1 MCREQ
6 REGSVIEIPR
16 ERNVRVP
23 FFLGL
28 FMVVLGFFFFECYG
42 AFLGFCEDG
51 IVKWELQQI
60 KSHPEVRQTVERD
73 AATPEQAADKAWE
86 RIKFFHGH
94 GYVMVLASFVFLLLM
109 AAAPMTAR
117 VKGALMWVSLVAM
130 GLYNLGWGLA
140 GWLVPY
146 LGAERAKEFS
156 TWVFFGPFGLTIVA
170 VTAIMAMAYG
180 RQARAVLKSEPGA

>member
-1 MCREQ
+1 MFELPQ
-6 REGSVIEIPR
+6 
-16 ERNVRVP
+16 ERNVRFPLFV
-23 FFLGL
+23 GL

-51 IVKWELQQI
+51 IVRWELRQI
-60 KSHPEVRQTVERD
+60 KAHPEVRQTVERE

-94 GYVMVLASFVFLLLM
+94 GYLMVLACFVFLLLM
-109 AAAPMTAR
+109 AAAPMTTQ
-117 VKGALMWVSLVAM
+117 VKGTLMWVALISM

-156 TWVFFGPFGLTIVA
+156 QWVFFTPFGLTIVA
-170 VTAIMAMAYG
+170 VTAVMAVAYG
-180 RQARAVLKSEPGA
+180 RQARAAIKA